1 MHPLNPAY
9 LSSYLYKVL
18 KLVPHNNN
26 KMSFG
31 QAIRSCIFLFGVY
44 CFALSAFA
52 DPVDRQSLTVAYV
65 YNFAKNVEW
74 PKQSLSTQFQIGVYG
89 EAGESL
95 KSAFDL
101 LQRNNKVQGLP
112 IRVRYVNDLKS
123 IDSLHMLYVV
133 NLGPTLISDFYQKV
147 DGKPVLLVTQNSTD
161 QSLVMINLLNQGS
174 KIRFE
179 VNKSNLINQGLLPLP
194 ELILNGGS
202 EIDVAE
208 LYRQG
213 QNSLV
218 KLQKN
223 LNQREIQLQSLE
235 AKIAVQ
241 EALNNNLQANMQ
253 VLHKDI
259 EASAA
264 EVEKQKAVIA
274 QQNSEIEKFGQE
286 KNLLLIDIKKRTE
299 QLQEQQQMLSKV
311 MTQISQ
317 GEGRVKELDTV
328 IKDQELRLAEQD
340 VAISDLDQ
348 TVSAQRRILFY
359 SWVLVIL
366 GLLLAATI
374 SVAYIIKRRDNRRLA
389 ERAEDLQFAKDRLL
403 IAKRKADEASQA
415 KSEFLSLMSHEL
427 RTPLQSIIGYTEV
440 VLEELSQNGAHHHL
454 GDLNRVITNSERLL
468 KLINNVLELAKSEA
482 GQMKLDLTPI
492 KLSEL
497 AEDAIGNIKPIADKK
512 GLILRVDVDDGDHLP
527 VADPEKILLIMIN
540 LMGNAVKFTT
550 SGSVSLRAFH
560 LRDAIEINVQDT
572 GPGISDD
579 QLEKIFEAFHQTER
593 ARHKKIEGTGLGL
606 AITKQFVEL
615 MSGRIS
621 VKSELGKGTEFSI
634 RIPLPIQIE
643 N

>member
-1 MHPLNPAY
+1 MALRHCF
-9 LSSYLYKVL
+9 
-18 KLVPHNNN
+18 
-26 KMSFG
+26 M
-31 QAIRSCIFLFGVY
+31 LFTFWVIS
-44 CFALSAFA
+44 LSAIA
-52 DPVDRQSLTVAYV
+52 DPVDRQSLTVAYI

-74 PKQSLSTQFQIGVYG
+74 PKQSLAGEFHIGVYG
-89 EAGESL
+89 EAGASL

-101 LQRNNKVQGLP
+101 LEQSNKVNGLP
-112 IRVRYVNDLKS
+112 IQVRYLSDLKS
-123 IDSLHMLYVV
+123 IDSLHMLYVID
-133 NLGPTLISDFYQKV
+133 LGPTLINDFYQQV

-161 QSLVMINLLNQGS
+161 QSLVMINLLNQGN

-223 LNQREIQLQSLE
+223 LNQREKQLQALE
-235 AKIAVQ
+235 SKITAQ
-241 EALNNNLQANMQ
+241 EALNNSLQLNMQ
-253 VLHKDI
+253 ALHKDI

-264 EVEKQKAVIA
+264 EVEKQQGIITEQNTEIA
-274 QQNSEIEKFGQE
+274 KVGQE
-286 KNLLLIDIKKRTE
+286 KNLLLTEIKKRTE
-299 QLQEQQQMLSKV
+299 QLQEQKQMLSGV

-317 GEGRVKELDTV
+317 GESRVKELDTV
-328 IKDQELRLAEQD
+328 IKDQEMRLAEQD

-348 TVSAQRRILFY
+348 TVSAQKRILFY

-366 GLLLAATI
+366 GLLLAVTI
-374 SVAYIIKRRDNRRLA
+374 GFAYVIKRRDNRRLA

-415 KSEFLSLMSHEL
+415 KGEFLSLMSHEL

-440 VLEELSQNGAHHHL
+440 VLEELSQNGEHRHL

-468 KLINNVLELAKSEA
+468 KLINNVLDLAKSEA

-492 KLSEL
+492 KLSGL
-497 AEDAIGNIKPIADKK
+497 ADDAISNIRPIANKK
-512 GLILRVDVDDGDHLP
+512 GLSLHLDVQDGDHLP

-550 SGSVSLRAFH
+550 TGSVSLRAAH
-560 LRDAIEINVQDT
+560 LRDAIEISVKDT

-579 QLEKIFEAFHQTER
+579 QLEKIFEAFHQSER
-593 ARHKKIEGTGLGL
+593 PRHKKIEGTGLGL

-615 MSGRIS
+615 MSGRIN
-621 VKSELGKGTEFSI
+621 VKSELGKGAEFSV

-643 N
+643 S

>member
-1 MHPLNPAY
+1 MALRHCFL
-9 LSSYLYKVL
+9 LF
-18 KLVPHNNN
+18 
-26 KMSFG
+26 SFWV
-31 QAIRSCIFLFGVY
+31 IS
-44 CFALSAFA
+44 LSAIA
-52 DPVDRQSLTVAYV
+52 DPVDRQSLTVAYI

-74 PKQSLSTQFQIGVYG
+74 PKQSLGGEFHIGVYG
-89 EAGESL
+89 EAGASL

-101 LQRNNKVQGLP
+101 LEQGNKVNGLR
-112 IRVRYVNDLKS
+112 IQVRYLSDLKS
-123 IDSLHMLYVV
+123 IDSLHMLYVID
-133 NLGPTLISDFYQKV
+133 LGPTLINDFYQQV

-161 QSLVMINLLNQGS
+161 QSLVMINLLNQGN

-223 LNQREIQLQSLE
+223 LNQREKQLQALE
-235 AKIAVQ
+235 SKITAQ
-241 EALNNNLQANMQ
+241 EALNNSLQLNMQ
-253 VLHKDI
+253 ALHKDI
-259 EASAA
+259 EASAV
-264 EVEKQKAVIA
+264 EVEKQQAIIA
-274 QQNSEIEKFGQE
+274 EQNTEIAKVGQE
-286 KNLLLIDIKKRTE
+286 KNLLLTEIKNRTE
-299 QLQEQQQMLSKV
+299 QLQEQKQMLSSV

-328 IKDQELRLAEQD
+328 IKDQELRLAQQD

-348 TVSAQRRILFY
+348 TVSAQKRILFY

-366 GLLLAATI
+366 GLLLAVTI
-374 SVAYIIKRRDNRRLA
+374 GFAYVIKRRDNRRLA

-415 KSEFLSLMSHEL
+415 KGEFLSLMSHEL

-440 VLEELSQNGAHHHL
+440 VLEELSQNGEHRHL

-468 KLINNVLELAKSEA
+468 KLINNVLDLAKSEA

-492 KLSEL
+492 KLSGL
-497 AEDAIGNIKPIADKK
+497 ADDAISNIKPIADKK
-512 GLILRVDVDDGDHLP
+512 GLSLHLDVQDGDHLP

-540 LMGNAVKFTT
+540 LMGNAVKFTAT
-550 SGSVSLRAFH
+550 GSVSLRAAH
-560 LRDAIEINVQDT
+560 LRDAIEISVKDT

-579 QLEKIFEAFHQTER
+579 QLEKIFEAFHQSER
-593 ARHKKIEGTGLGL
+593 PRHKKIEGTGLGL

-615 MSGRIS
+615 MSGRIN
-621 VKSELGKGTEFSI
+621 VKSELGKGAEFSI

-643 N
+643 S